1 MRRLVAGALALS
13 LLLCATPNFR
23 RPLVRFRREIP

>member
-1 MRRLVAGALALS
+1 MRRLVAGALALA

-23 RPLVRFRREIP
+23 RPLVRFPS